1 MDTIALILL
10 GLYLVFVATFT
21 FVATGGKII
30 ATIINLPFSV
40 VLLPAMLGGLL
51 AGIAIKKH
59 KEIKENGNRQNETN
73 SKG

>member
-1 MDTIALILL
+1 MDIVALILL

-21 FVATGGKII
+21 FVSTGGKII
-30 ATIINLPFSV
+30 QTIINLPISV
-40 VLLPAMLGGLL
+40 VVLPAMLGGLL
-51 AGIAIKKH
+51 AEMANKKY